1 MQFPHF
7 SERLTRILQCLF
19 NYQWISIYLHRDFI
33 IRFDEKNARWSAKST
48 NNDDFIAFTISLQ
61 IFGTTSWILINDS
74 NLCPDS
80 KHTTKTITFSY
91 CSNDDF
97 TCADGYCV
105 DLDLRCDGRSDC
117 KDGSDEQESF

>member
-1 MQFPHF
+1 M
-7 SERLTRILQCLF
+7 
-19 NYQWISIYLHRDFI
+19 

-91 CSNDDF
+91 CSDDDF
-97 TCADGYCV
+97 TCADGHCV

-117 KDGSDEQESF
+117 KDGSDEQESIFVFILYYILFQLLLVIFLGMLYHSPKQRLQ

>member
-1 MQFPHF
+1 M
-7 SERLTRILQCLF
+7 
-19 NYQWISIYLHRDFI
+19 
-33 IRFDEKNARWSAKST
+33 IRFDAKNSRWSAKST
-48 NNDDFIAFTISLQ
+48 YNDNFIAFTISLQ

-91 CSNDDF
+91 CSDDEF
-97 TCADGYCV
+97 TCADGHCV

-117 KDGSDEQESF
+117 KDGSDEQESIFEFILYYILFQLLLVIF